1 MDRHAGPGIGNGI
14 DGGWGKGGMGRGEVL
29 GKGGKKKKMMMMDGW
44 GGIGRERKRER
55 ERELKRKGVR
65 SERMDIYLSEGT
77 YLYLLYNFEYEYL
90 SGQNRSGPT
99 HYSLSLD

>member
-1 MDRHAGPGIGNGI
+1 MIGQTGRLCRI
-14 DGGWGKGGMGRGEVL
+14 ERRKGRRLCGGG
-29 GKGGKKKKMMMMDGW
+29 
-44 GGIGRERKRER
+44 GREREKEKEGERERERKRERER

-99 HYSLSLD
+99 HYPLSLD

>member
-1 MDRHAGPGIGNGI
+1 MDE
-14 DGGWGKGGMGRGEVL
+14 DGEGLEGGGEGGRGVGRGRGRE
-29 GKGGKKKKMMMMDGW
+29 GERERE
-44 GGIGRERKRER
+44 RERKRER

>member
-1 MDRHAGPGIGNGI
+1 M
-14 DGGWGKGGMGRGEVL
+14 GGGEREREKEKE
-29 GKGGKKKKMMMMDGW
+29 GERE
-44 GGIGRERKRER
+44 RERKR